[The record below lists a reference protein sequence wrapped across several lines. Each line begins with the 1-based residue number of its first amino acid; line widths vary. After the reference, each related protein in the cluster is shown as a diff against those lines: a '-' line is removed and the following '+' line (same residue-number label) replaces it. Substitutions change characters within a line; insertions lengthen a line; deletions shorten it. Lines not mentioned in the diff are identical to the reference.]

1 MGWDSYIH
9 LTKPGSPGEPFLD
22 TADSTNKDQGRTQ
35 AEELKNQN
43 SIAKG
48 SQNWTAANK
57 IVQTYKLNINRGN
70 PC

>member
-48 SQNWTAANK
+48 SQN
-57 IVQTYKLNINRGN
+57 
-70 PC
+70 